1 MNFSFAKMKSAN
13 IYVLIAG
20 IWLFLQG
27 CSVEPEPLVYGEDVC
42 HFCKMTLMDN
52 RFGAELVTRKGKIY
66 KFDDASCFLHFY
78 HSDAGPQE
86 DYKYKL
92 IVDYAN
98 PGHLIAADYAF
109 YLKSDNI
116 KSPMAGKLAAFEKVE
131 DKDKYYKEWK
141 AIYLSW
147 GEAVTEFK

>member
-1 MNFSFAKMKSAN
+1 MRQTN
-13 IYVLIAG
+13 IYIVLAS
-20 IWLFLQG
+20 LCLALQG
-27 CSVEPEPLVYGEDVC
+27 CAVEPEPLAYGTDVC
-42 HFCKMTLMDN
+42 HFCKMTLMDQ

-78 HSDAGPQE
+78 NSDAELPE

-92 IVDYAN
+92 IVDYAH
-98 PGHLIAADYAF
+98 PGHLIEADFAF
-109 YLKSDNI
+109 YLKSDSI

-131 DKDKYYKEWK
+131 DKDKFYKAWR